1 MSKESIVNQDNLY
14 SLDDSKVVSVKYIF
28 RPVDMVLF
36 VDTIVCIDHCV
47 NIVKR
52 SLVGIEVMMLD
63 SMVSRNSTYK
73 RSVVRSL
80 MWKKQQ
86 CYVIVFS

>member
-1 MSKESIVNQDNLY
+1 MSKESIVNQD
-14 SLDDSKVVSVKYIF
+14 SLDDSKVVSMKYIF

-36 VDTIVCIDHCV
+36 VDTIVCTNHCV
-47 NIVKR
+47 NIVKS
-52 SLVGIEVMMLD
+52 SLVGTEVMMLD
-63 SMVSRNSTYK
+63 SMVSRNSTYQ

-86 CYVIVFS
+86 CYVIVYS